1 MCVCWRKEGRVR
13 QQTYVATPEQQ
24 PLVSVAH
31 SDTYGLMWPPA
42 VWRGWLAHLPSCPAK
57 LHAGHDTPAWQYAS
71 ARPWQLAYG
80 NLLPLVER
88 ESQGGQWGQLES
100 YAERNKYMSEDWIQ
114 SVAKKGQNTC
124 FMAVIGKNI
133 FGGRSVHRAFRLEW
147 VKTQITF
154 LKTIF
159 RSIHN

>member
-13 QQTYVATPEQQ
+13 QQTYVATPEHQ

-80 NLLPLVER
+80 NLLPPVER

-100 YAERNKYMSEDWIQ
+100 YAERNKYMSENGIQ
-114 SVAKKGQNTC
+114 SVAKKK
-124 FMAVIGKNI
+124 GKI
-133 FGGRSVHRAFRLEW
+133 YVSWRSLER
-147 VKTQITF
+147 TF
-154 LKTIF
+154 LAVGVCTEHSGWDEWRLF
-159 RSIHN
+159 F

>member
-80 NLLPLVER
+80 NLLPPVER

-100 YAERNKYMSEDWIQ
+100 YTERNKYMLENGIQ
-114 SVAKKGQNTC
+114 SVAKKKGQNIC

-133 FGGRSVHRAFRLEW
+133 FGRRSVHRAFRLGW
-147 VKTQITF
+147 VKIIF